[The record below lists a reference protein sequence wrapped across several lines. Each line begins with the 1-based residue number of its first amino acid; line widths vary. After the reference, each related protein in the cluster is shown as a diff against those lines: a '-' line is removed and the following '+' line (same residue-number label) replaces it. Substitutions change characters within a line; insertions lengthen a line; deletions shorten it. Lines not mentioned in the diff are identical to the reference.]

1 MPNNNKMS
9 KSRPEID
16 RLFEKGISD
25 VAHEPRKSLS
35 EAEIAAAAAASK
47 SGAGIWLLSHAKE
60 ILLCALS
67 FAAGCLV
74 MLAVLH
80 YTAPKPSDPQTSTGS
95 TEVCNNDSGD
105 DYDETG
111 NDLVNEND
119 FDQYKDNVSTTKL
132 QTTTTK
138 VTKSTSDSQTS
149 NYQLL
154 TPNYLEPV
162 TVKKTIVQRDTVVIN
177 ETVILKDTVYVP

>member
-67 FAAGCLV
+67 FAAGIGGTLLV
-74 MLAVLH
+74 THAIDNRNTVP
-80 YTAPKPSDPQTSTGS
+80 AP
-95 TEVCNNDSGD
+95 
-105 DYDETG
+105 DETVVSATTDTIQST
-111 NDLVNEND
+111 NTVMIAEDTVALSKESTATDLETLRATSLQNGHP
-119 FDQYKDNVSTTKL
+119 VSH
-132 QTTTTK
+132 
-138 VTKSTSDSQTS
+138 VSRHTSHVS
-149 NYQLL
+149 NA
-154 TPNYLEPV
+154 EPV